1 MPDYKTHS
9 IHSELVFNNIIRRT
23 DVNLEKIK
31 VFSFGPDTLISTNYK
46 LFDYQ
51 HSHRTK
57 DYFESLLKYIK
68 ENKLQDNSEVMSFL
82 YGQLDHFIL
91 DVIIH
96 PLIYYMTE
104 NMPVKYRLK
113 PHTLLELWISDYVMT
128 RYQRERKDY
137 YSGVKISK
145 QLKDIID
152 SSYKTVYK
160 KDNVA
165 SQYETGIGHI
175 IKLDRIRFS
184 DNRLLKRICNKLKI
198 GDFFYKRNG
207 NRARRFLNFK
217 HEVITNPVTGDE
229 FKSSFD
235 DLWSESID
243 VASELIDDVNRYL
256 YLDRPL
262 CNYFINGNISYNTGL
277 PCCEEERFR
286 FVRKYKQ

>member
-9 IHSELVFNNIIRRT
+9 IHSELVFNNIRRKT
-23 DVNLEKIK
+23 DIDLDKLKI
-31 VFSFGPDTLISTNYK
+31 FSFGPDSLISTNYK

-51 HSHRTK
+51 HSHKTK

-68 ENKLQDNSEVMSFL
+68 DNKLQDNSEVMSFL

-91 DVIIH
+91 DIIIH

-104 NMPVKYRLK
+104 KMPVRYRLK

-128 RYQRERKDY
+128 RYQKDNKNY
-137 YSGVKISK
+137 YSSMKISR
-145 QLKDIID
+145 QLKDVINN
-152 SSYKTVYK
+152 SYKKVYK

-165 SQYETGIGHI
+165 SQYESGISHI
-175 IKLDRIRFS
+175 ITFDSIRFS
-184 DNRLLKRICNKLKI
+184 DDKLLKRICNRLKI

-207 NRARRFLNFK
+207 HKARKFLNFK
-217 HEVITNPVTGDE
+217 HEIITNPVTGDE

-235 DLWSESID
+235 DLWTESID

-262 CNYFINGNISYNTGL
+262 SNYFINGNISYNTGL
-277 PCCEEERFR
+277 PCSKEEKFR